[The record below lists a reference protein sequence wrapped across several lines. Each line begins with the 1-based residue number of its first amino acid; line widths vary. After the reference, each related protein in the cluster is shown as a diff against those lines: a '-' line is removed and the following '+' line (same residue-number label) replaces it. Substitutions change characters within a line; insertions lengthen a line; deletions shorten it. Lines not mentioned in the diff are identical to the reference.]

1 MGKAYKTVKTEG
13 FGTYEEKK
21 SRFLGFARHVEND
34 EEAAA
39 FLSELRKK
47 YYDARHHCYACV
59 TGKNGENAR
68 SSDDREPSGT
78 AGHPILSVLQGNGI
92 TDTCIVV
99 VRYFGGTLLG
109 TGGLVR
115 SYTKAAQEALQASLV
130 IEKYEA
136 ALITLKIDYSLYGA
150 VQNFL
155 AAEDLTPSES
165 DFSDKVSL
173 IIPVPSEQEE
183 DIVNRL
189 TDLTQGRCE
198 TERNKDH
205 LWLEKTSEISLS

>member
-1 MGKAYKTVKTEG
+1 MLISRGVYKTV
-13 FGTYEEKK
+13 
-21 SRFLGFARHVEND
+21 A
-34 EEAAA
+34 
-39 FLSELRKK
+39 
-47 YYDARHHCYACV
+47 
-59 TGKNGENAR
+59 
-68 SSDDREPSGT
+68 
-78 AGHPILSVLQGNGI
+78 
-92 TDTCIVV
+92 VV

-155 AAEDLTPSES
+155 TAEELPPSES
-165 DFSDKVSL
+165 DFSDRVSL
-173 IIPVPSEQEE
+173 IIPVPAEREE
-183 DIVNRL
+183 DILNRL